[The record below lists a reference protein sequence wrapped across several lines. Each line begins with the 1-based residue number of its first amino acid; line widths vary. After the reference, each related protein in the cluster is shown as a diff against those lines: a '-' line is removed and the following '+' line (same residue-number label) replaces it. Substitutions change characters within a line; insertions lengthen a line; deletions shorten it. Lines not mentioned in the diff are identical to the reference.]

1 MERCHRAVL
10 LTLQRNILIIEFF
23 FYFQNVRV
31 AQSRHK
37 TAEIKIKMI
46 M

>member
-23 FYFQNVRV
+23 FTFKM
-31 AQSRHK
+31 SELHK
-37 TAEIKIKMI
+37 AGTKRLRLRLK
-46 M
+46 